1 MNWQEVNQTSAEEL
15 LDQLKKVDVVS
26 IGSGTYELWEITDML
41 DIGDLRDAAQE
52 AIFGYIEEINALYI
66 KQINK
71 LMGE

>member
-15 LDQLKKVDVVS
+15 LDQLKKVDVVA

-41 DIGDLRDAAQE
+41 DVGDLRDAAQE
-52 AIFGYIEEINALYI
+52 AIFGYTEDATALYI

>member
-15 LDQLKKVDVVS
+15 LDQLKKVDVVA

-41 DIGDLRDAAQE
+41 DVGDLRDAAQE
-52 AIFGYIEEINALYI
+52 AIFGYIEEINALYV

>member
-41 DIGDLRDAAQE
+41 DVDDLRGAAQE
-52 AIFGYIEEINALYI
+52 AIFGYTEEVTALYI

>member
-15 LDQLKKVDVVS
+15 LDQLKKVDVVA

-41 DIGDLRDAAQE
+41 DVGDLRDAAQE

>member
-1 MNWQEVNQTSAEEL
+1 M
-15 LDQLKKVDVVS
+15 LKKVDVVA

-41 DIGDLRDAAQE
+41 DVGDLRDAAQE